1 MEIIKRTLAALVMLC
16 VVILVWVGFYIYFE
30 STNIDIDSNAENYTK
45 QLKSNFDLEE
55 LKEISEKV
63 ENNFPVAPEV
73 FLSLVD

>member
-30 STNIDIDSNAENYTK
+30 STNIDINSNAENYTK

-55 LKEISEKV
+55 LEEISEKV

>member
-30 STNIDIDSNAENYTK
+30 STNIDIDSNAENYIK